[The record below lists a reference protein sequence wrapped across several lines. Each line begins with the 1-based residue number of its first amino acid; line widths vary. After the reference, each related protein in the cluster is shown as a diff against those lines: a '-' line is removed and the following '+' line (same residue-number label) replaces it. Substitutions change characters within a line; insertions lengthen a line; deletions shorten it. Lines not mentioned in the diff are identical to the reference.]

1 MKTHCRLA
9 IGSMLFG
16 CLAAGSGIALAQ
28 SDERVIH
35 ASVVDNNGAPV
46 KNLTP
51 KDFIVRED
59 GVIREV
65 LRIEPDND
73 PMKIALLV
81 DNSAA
86 MQDSR
91 MSDLRRGVSAFV
103 AGMRDGVQIAIIT
116 LADRPTIR
124 VDYTTDREQLRK
136 AAEGIAAFSGTGN
149 YVLDGIY
156 ETSQAISKE
165 GAERSVIVAMS
176 SDGPELSYRRYD
188 QVLER
193 LQDGNAALHVVV
205 VKVPEG
211 GQATDRDLVFS
222 KGSHDTGGRYDDLL
236 TSTALEGKMKQVAA
250 ELSSQYRV
258 IFARPQKL
266 IPPKTTEVAARNPQL
281 RARGKL
287 LKTDKER

>member
-1 MKTHCRLA
+1 MNTCRLFA
-9 IGSMLFG
+9 VPILLG
-16 CLAAGSGIALAQ
+16 CLAAGSGTALAQ
-28 SDERVIH
+28 SDERVIYT
-35 ASVVDNNGAPV
+35 SVLDNNGAPV

-59 GVIREV
+59 GAVREV
-65 LRIEPDND
+65 LRIERDTD

-103 AGMRDGVQIAIIT
+103 TGMRDGVQIAVIT
-116 LADRPTIR
+116 LADRPTIL
-124 VDYTTDREQLRK
+124 VGYTTDRERLRK
-136 AAEGIAAFSGTGN
+136 SAEGIAAFSGTGN

-156 ETSQAISKE
+156 ETSQALSKE
-165 GAERSVIVAMS
+165 GAERPVIVVIS

-188 QVLER
+188 LVLER
-193 LQDGNAALHVVV
+193 LRDGDAALHIVL

-211 GQATDRDLVFS
+211 GQAVDRDLVFS
-222 KGSHDTGGRYDDLL
+222 RGSNDTGGRYDDLL
-236 TSTALEGKMKQVAA
+236 ISTALEGKMKQVAD
-250 ELSSQYRV
+250 ELSNQYRV
-258 IFARPQKL
+258 IYARPQKL
-266 IPPKTTEVAARNPQL
+266 IPPKTTEVAVRNPQL

-287 LKTDKER
+287 FKTQKER

>member
-1 MKTHCRLA
+1 MNSSCRLA
-9 IGSMLFG
+9 VLTVLL
-16 CLAAGSGIALAQ
+16 CLAAGSGTAQAQ
-28 SDERVIH
+28 SDERVIY
-35 ASVVDNNGAPV
+35 ASVVDNNGVPV

-59 GVIREV
+59 GVVREV
-65 LRIEPDND
+65 LRIERDND
-73 PMKIALLV
+73 PMKIALLA

-91 MSDLRRGVSAFV
+91 MSDLRRAVSAFV
-103 AGMRDGVQIAIIT
+103 TGMRDGVHIAIIT
-116 LADRPTIR
+116 LADRPTIL
-124 VDYTTDREQLRK
+124 VDYTADRERLRK

-156 ETSQAISKE
+156 ETSQALSKE
-165 GAERSVIVAMS
+165 GAERPVIVAIS
-176 SDGPELSYRRYD
+176 SDGPELSYRHYD
-188 QVLER
+188 LVLER
-193 LQDGNAALHVVV
+193 LEESDAAFHVVV

-222 KGSHDTGGRYDDLL
+222 RGSHDTGGRYDDLL
-236 TSTALEGKMKQVAA
+236 TSTALERKMKQVAD
-250 ELSSQYRV
+250 EISTQYRV

-266 IPPKTTEVAARNPQL
+266 IPPKTTEVSARNPQL

-287 LKTDKER
+287 LKTEKER